1 MRDRIA
7 KPLPRRTPW
16 LPVARAYGRAA
27 LAGRR
32 LPPGRLVD
40 VGELERA
47 RRTTLID
54 LAARHGPVF
63 KGLMDRRLVVCV
75 VGTALGRRVLKEH
88 AAALRPVAIR
98 LESLFPHGFM
108 RAMAPDVHRQYRKAL
123 VGALGT
129 IDLDAF
135 DPLFEAIA
143 RDALARHARCAA
155 DAEPGENAMPATDPA
170 IAIPSERGDA
180 PIAWADTLAGI
191 AAGTLVALFFGTR
204 PGEALHARLLDGY
217 RRLGPHGVV
226 WNVTDR
232 QVAAYRALRD
242 LLATSPAPAD
252 GVLGRLRAQGGVDE
266 TMLGNLIYMVELGRY
281 DVRGLLRWISR
292 YAADYPAGLER
303 VALEASSPGP
313 RSPYTQAF
321 VRETLRMDQSERL
334 MRDVLHD
341 FEFERWRIPGG
352 ALLRVCLWES
362 HKDAGVFARPFSF
375 DPERFLSGAPA
386 PGTDGFSPFGLDHH
400 HCPLAGAS
408 SRVAEAFLR
417 VLATDYE
424 LDGRAAEPAVRGP
437 YHWEPS
443 PAFDVTL
450 RRRAHSG
457 H

>member
-1 MRDRIA
+1 MQERIA
-7 KPLPRRTPW
+7 KPLPQRTPW
-16 LPVARAYGRAA
+16 LPVARAFGRAA

-40 VGELERA
+40 IGELERA

-75 VGTALGRRVLKEH
+75 VNTSLGRRVLKEH
-88 AAALRPVAIR
+88 AGALRPVAIR

-108 RAMAPDVHRQYRKAL
+108 RAMAPDAHRHYRKSL
-123 VGALGT
+123 VAALGA

-143 RDALARHARCAA
+143 RDALARHARCLADAGSGADATLAA
-155 DAEPGENAMPATDPA
+155 DPGAAMTSKGA
-170 IAIPSERGDA
+170 GA
-180 PIAWADTLAGI
+180 PPAWADTLAAI

-204 PGEALHARLLDGY
+204 PGDALHARLLDGY
-217 RRLGPHGVV
+217 HRLGPHGVV

-242 LLATSPAPAD
+242 LLAASPASD
-252 GVLGRLRAQGGVDE
+252 GVLARLRGQGDVDE
-266 TMLGNLIYMVELGRY
+266 TMLGNLVYMVELGRY
-281 DVRGLLRWISR
+281 DVRGLLRWVSR
-292 YAADYPAGLER
+292 YAVDHPAGLER
-303 VALEASSPGP
+303 VALEARSPGA
-313 RSPYTQAF
+313 RSPYAQAF

-341 FEFERWRIPGG
+341 FEFEGWRIPRG
-352 ALLRVCLWES
+352 ALLRVCMWET
-362 HKDAGVFARPFSF
+362 HKDPGAFAHPFSF
-375 DPERFLSGAPA
+375 DPARFLSDAPA
-386 PGTDGFSPFGLDHH
+386 PGSDGFSPFGLDHH

-408 SRVAEAFLR
+408 SRIGEAFLR
-417 VLATDYE
+417 VLAADYE
-424 LDGRAAEPAVRGP
+424 VDGRAAEPPVRGP

-450 RRRAHSG
+450 RRRASG
-457 H
+457 GR